1 MDTIYNLIIELI
13 NNDLLNKS
21 EIVSRYNL
29 SYTQSFYFVI
39 SSDML
44 EGYRNGLALFPD
56 QVLVNGYRIDDD
68 PEIELSND
76 IQISITNN
84 FFSDDFCQ
92 FNNFIFY
99 DQNNFLKFSEIFFNE
114 VKISHLEKIK
124 KKAKVQFL
132 IDTNIN
138 LENSIFTDT
147 NNKDELSVPEILLKD
162 EYYLSIKAI
171 SLPNIVPDI
180 LLESLINRKIESQF
194 ELLSN
199 HFINNE
205 TYIINSDKTVSFN
218 IKEIDYSFELTK
230 DLDKV
235 IRFIFDDERHYYD
248 KLEIF
253 KNIFSLSLLKMG
265 RLGKDLSAA
274 LLDDIKS
281 QYSLYMSD
289 NLDKFIKDKQVI
301 TEKYMSFMQSVTAKT
316 KTIYDEIQKQMLT
329 LIGIILTTFFIKG
342 IEEGISNVIPPLLG
356 LLYSSFSIY
365 LKHKS
370 GWNEDSDFF
379 IKEIDFMDKT
389 YGNLYKFDF
398 DYTDELYNNYIKPQL
413 IKLEIV
419 ENRLKKIYLLFF
431 LLFSLWFLAA

>member
-1 MDTIYNLIIELI
+1 MDTLYTLIIDLI
-13 NNDLLNKS
+13 NNNLLMKS
-21 EIVSRYNL
+21 EIVSRHNL
-29 SYTQSFYFVI
+29 SYTQSFYFDF
-39 SSDML
+39 SSEMF
-44 EGYRNGLALFPD
+44 EEYKNRLALFPD
-56 QVLVNGYRIDDD
+56 QVLVNGYGIEDD
-68 PEIELSND
+68 PEIEPSND

-84 FFSDDFCQ
+84 FFSDDLCR
-92 FNNFIFY
+92 FNRFIFY

-114 VKISHLEKIK
+114 VKISHLEKVK
-124 KKAKVQFL
+124 RKAQVQFL
-132 IDTNIN
+132 IDTNIKF
-138 LENSIFTDT
+138 ENSIFTDAD
-147 NNKDELSVPEILLKD
+147 NKYELSVPEILLKD

-171 SLPNIVPDI
+171 SLPNIVPDM

-218 IKEIDYSFELTK
+218 TKEIDYSFELTK
-230 DLDKV
+230 DLEKV
-235 IRFIFDDERHYYD
+235 IRFIFEDERHYYD

-253 KNIFSLSLLKMG
+253 KNIFSSYWLKMG
-265 RLGKDLSAA
+265 RVDKDLSAI

-301 TEKYMSFMQSVTAKT
+301 TEKYMTFMQSVTAKT
-316 KTIYDEIQKQMLT
+316 KAIYDEIQKQILT

-342 IEEGISNVIPPLLG
+342 IEEGISNVLPPLLG
-356 LLYSSFSIY
+356 LIYSGFSIY
-365 LKHKS
+365 LKYRS

-379 IKEIDFMDKT
+379 VKEIDFMDKT

-398 DYTDELYNNYIKPQL
+398 EYTNELYDDYIKPQL
-413 IKLEIV
+413 TKLGTV
-419 ENRLKKIYLLFF
+419 EDRLKKIYLLFF

>member
-1 MDTIYNLIIELI
+1 MDTLYNLIIDLI
-13 NNDLLNKS
+13 NNNLFIKS
-21 EIVSRYNL
+21 EIVSRHNL
-29 SYTQSFYFVI
+29 SYTQSFYFDF
-39 SSDML
+39 SSEMF
-44 EGYRNGLALFPD
+44 EEYKNRLALFPD
-56 QVLVNGYRIDDD
+56 QVLVNGYGIEDD

-84 FFSDDFCQ
+84 FFSDDFCR
-92 FNNFIFY
+92 FNSFIFY

-114 VKISHLEKIK
+114 VKISHLEKVK
-124 KKAKVQFL
+124 RKAEVQFL
-132 IDTNIN
+132 IDTNIKF
-138 LENSIFTDT
+138 ENSIFTDA
-147 NNKDELSVPEILLKD
+147 NNKYELSLPEIFLKD

-171 SLPNIVPDI
+171 SLPNIVPDM

-218 IKEIDYSFELTK
+218 TKEIDYSFELTK
-230 DLDKV
+230 DLEKV
-235 IRFIFDDERHYYD
+235 IRFIFEDERHYYD

-253 KNIFSLSLLKMG
+253 KNIFSSYLLKMS
-265 RLGKDLSAA
+265 RVGKDLSAV

-316 KTIYDEIQKQMLT
+316 KAIYDEIQKQILT

-342 IEEGISNVIPPLLG
+342 VEEGISNVLPPLLG
-356 LLYSSFSIY
+356 LIYSGFSIY
-365 LKHKS
+365 LKYRS

-379 IKEIDFMDKT
+379 VKEIDFMDKT

-398 DYTDELYNNYIKPQL
+398 EYTNELYDDYIKPQL
-413 IKLEIV
+413 TKLGTV
-419 ENRLKKIYLLFF
+419 EDRLKKIYILFF